1 MDIALNFT
9 KHGDSGPPLIILHGL
24 FGSARNW
31 QGIARQ
37 LADHYIVYTLD
48 LRNHGSSPHADE
60 MSYPLMAADV
70 LAFMGQ
76 HKLDDAVVLGHSMGG
91 KVAMQFALSCPDK
104 VSKLIIVDIAPVVY
118 THNFD
123 DVLLG
128 LYHVPLDTV
137 GSRKDADKYLAEKV
151 STPSLRQFLLQNLV
165 TNTSGG
171 YQWRV
176 NLASIEDNMLDIMG
190 FPASDTAKTY
200 TGPTLFINGGKST
213 YMASRYRNTTEEK
226 FPTAS
231 YKTIAEAGHWPHIE
245 SASEFMTYLADFLK
259 SN

>member
-9 KHGDSGPPLIILHGL
+9 QHGDSGQPLIILHGL

-37 LADHYIVYTLD
+37 LADRYKVYALD
-48 LRNHGSSPHADE
+48 LRNHGLSPHADE

-70 LAFMGQ
+70 LAFMAQ
-76 HKLDDAVVLGHSMGG
+76 HQLDDAIVLGHSMGG
-91 KVAMQFALSCPDK
+91 KVAMELALSWPDK

-137 GSRKDADKYLAEKV
+137 SSRKEADKYLAEKV

-165 TNTSGG
+165 ANTSGG

-176 NLASIEDNMLDIMG
+176 NLASIEDNMLNIMG
-190 FPASDTAKTY
+190 FPENDTAKKH
-200 TGPTLFINGGKST
+200 TGLTLFINGGQST
-213 YMASRYRNTTEEK
+213 YLASRYLHTTAEK

-231 YKTIAEAGHWPHIE
+231 FKTIAGAGHWPHIE
-245 SASEFMTYLADFLK
+245 SPVEFMSHLTDFLK